1 MNIENPYYVEL
12 AEIMRFTDR
21 ENDEYRDDYEEV
33 VKLTQTLRIE
43 DYLRPLFI
51 GVTDFDQH
59 FRNLAASIRS
69 LGAKIRTSSRFS
81 RNSTDED
88 VVVIT
93 LLGAS
98 TLEWR
103 ITISIDQDYSQA
115 LKEMWNLANSDQDIG
130 LVTFEQLCPEIYS
143 ISVDSV
149 VGNYHFPKE
158 LKCWFS
164 KELKSK
170 HPIYAISKLLEIYSN
185 DLTAWESDFLSITNY
200 VKDNIILSISKKR
213 PRSLCFA
220 NQYVND
226 LSNYKSSFNRW
237 DNEPTPQTKQAKLD
251 LVTSTSQ
258 LRESISFVE

>member
-21 ENDEYRDDYEEV
+21 ENDEYREDYEEV
-33 VKLTQTLRIE
+33 VKLTQIHRIE
-43 DYLRPLFI
+43 DNLRPLFI
-51 GVTDFDQH
+51 EVNDFDQH
-59 FRNLAASIRS
+59 FRNLATTIRS
-69 LGAKIRTSSRFS
+69 LGAQVRNSSRFS
-81 RNSTDED
+81 RNRIDED
-88 VVVIT
+88 AVVIT

-103 ITISIDQDYSQA
+103 ISISIDRSYSRA
-115 LKEMWNLANSDQDIG
+115 LKDVWNLANSDQDIG
-130 LVTFEQLCPEIYS
+130 LVAFGQLCPEIYS

-149 VGNYHFPKE
+149 QGNYHLSNE
-158 LKCWFS
+158 LKSWFS

-185 DLTAWESDFLSITNY
+185 DLNAWESDFLSITNY
-200 VKDNIILSISKKR
+200 VKDNLILSISKKR
-213 PRSLCFA
+213 PLSLSFA

-226 LSNYKSSFNRW
+226 LSNFESSFNRW
-237 DNEPTPQTKQAKLD
+237 DNEPNSQTRQAKLD

-258 LRESISFVE
+258 LRESLCFVE